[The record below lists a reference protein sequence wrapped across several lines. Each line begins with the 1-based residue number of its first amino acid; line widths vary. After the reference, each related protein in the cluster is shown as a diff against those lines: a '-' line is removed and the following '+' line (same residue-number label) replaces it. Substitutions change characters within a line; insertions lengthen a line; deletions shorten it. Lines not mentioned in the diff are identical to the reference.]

1 MYEDQIKLKGESKA
15 EEKDQSFKDVR
26 KNEDKMSQERRRL
39 DSAKIG
45 ISKDLV
51 ERRENIG
58 RVRKKKSEKKIKI
71 KTCSFLCKREWD

>member
-26 KNEDKMSQERRRL
+26 KSEDKMSQERRRL

-71 KTCSFLCKREWD
+71 KTCSFLCKRE

>member
-1 MYEDQIKLKGESKA
+1 
-15 EEKDQSFKDVR
+15 
-26 KNEDKMSQERRRL
+26 MSQERRRL

-71 KTCSFLCKREWD
+71 KTCSFLCKRE

>member
-26 KNEDKMSQERRRL
+26 KSEDKMSQERRRL

-58 RVRKKKSEKKIKI
+58 RVRKKKSENKIKI
-71 KTCSFLCKREWD
+71 KTCSFLCKRE

>member
-1 MYEDQIKLKGESKA
+1 
-15 EEKDQSFKDVR
+15 VR

-71 KTCSFLCKREWD
+71 KTCSFLCKRE

>member
-26 KNEDKMSQERRRL
+26 KSEDKMSQERRRL

>member
-26 KNEDKMSQERRRL
+26 KSEDKMSQERRRL

-51 ERRENIG
+51 ERREKIG
-58 RVRKKKSEKKIKI
+58 RVRKKKECEKNKN
-71 KTCSFLCKREWD
+71 

>member
-26 KNEDKMSQERRRL
+26 KSEDKMSQERRRL

-71 KTCSFLCKREWD
+71 KTCSFLCKSE

>member
-26 KNEDKMSQERRRL
+26 KSEDKMSQERRRL

-51 ERRENIG
+51 ERREKIG

-71 KTCSFLCKREWD
+71 KTCSFLCKRE

>member
-71 KTCSFLCKREWD
+71 KTCSFLCKRE